1 MNINQLKQLKK
12 KLISCKKDNSKPY
25 FMSFTVENNI
35 MQNITVSEEKGSP
48 KTYTEASKGFSKWK
62 SYILSDDILKDHIEA
77 SMSLFCII
85 KHNEINIFTN
95 EMEIEE

>member
-12 KLISCKKDNSKPY
+12 KLNSCKKDNSKPY
-25 FMSFTVENNI
+25 FMTFNVENNI
-35 MQNITVSEEKGSP
+35 IKSITVSEEKGSS
-48 KTYTEASKGFSKWK
+48 KIYTEASKSFDKWK
-62 SYILSDDILKDHIEA
+62 AYILSDDVLKDHIEA
-77 SMSLFCII
+77 SMSFFCII

>member
-12 KLISCKKDNSKPY
+12 KLNSWKKDNSKPY
-25 FMSFTVENNI
+25 FMSFNAENNI
-35 MQNITVSEEKGSP
+35 IKNITVSEKKGNS
-48 KTYTEASKGFSKWK
+48 KTYTEASTGFNKWK
-62 SYILSDDILKDHIEA
+62 TYILSDNILKEHIEA

-85 KHNEINIFTN
+85 KHNKINIFTN